1 MGKQLGFYM
10 SDDDETE
17 FIKYLCTTG
26 DVAII
31 PQTSRVEVQQEEFQ
45 RFSDAAG
52 RELGE
57 DCHLWNRSISPQPI
71 VEHYPQQG
79 YYCLDFMRSEV
90 VNVIRS
96 KITEQGLSMGR
107 LHIEDKVLNP
117 QGRLQPK
124 SAEFEAWFADL
135 CRWITQKSIRVVDGA
150 EVLPGAEALI
160 EEGVQITGH
169 RF

>member
-10 SDDDETE
+10 SNDDETD
-17 FIKYLCTTG
+17 FIEYLRTTG

-31 PQTSRVEVQQEEFQ
+31 PQTSRVEVYKEEFR

-79 YYCLDFMRSEV
+79 YYCLDFMSSEV

-96 KITEQGLSMGR
+96 KMTESGLSMGR
-107 LHIEDKVLNP
+107 LHIEDKMLNA

-124 SAEFEAWFADL
+124 SAEFEAWFSNL
-135 CRWITQKSIRVVDGA
+135 CRWIKQRSIRVIDGA
-150 EVLPGAEALI
+150 EVLPGAEAI
-160 EEGVQITGH
+160 IQEGVQVTDH
-169 RF
+169 VF